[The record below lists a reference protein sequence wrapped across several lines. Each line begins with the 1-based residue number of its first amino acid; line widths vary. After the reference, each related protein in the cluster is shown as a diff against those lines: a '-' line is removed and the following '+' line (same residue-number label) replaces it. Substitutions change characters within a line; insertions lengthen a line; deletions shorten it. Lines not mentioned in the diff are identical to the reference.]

1 MYIVRSGAAD
11 KFDSLVSELGQN
23 PIEIMKQAGLSAAQF
38 RDPDTYIANSR
49 LAELLEIAAMRCLEP
64 MFGTLLAQRQGASA
78 LGDLSML
85 VARAETVRE
94 ALVRADDYLYLQSSG
109 VKFSMTPQGEW
120 MRLSLRI
127 NTYSEQITTQLMQMS
142 VMQMTKFVATLLN
155 IDVNSFTLHLTQLGN
170 LENRSKSSAR
180 LPKIRFGE
188 KFNGIILKASLLD
201 ARNHQDEE
209 ALDKHFQEHLKYLQ
223 NRYPNNLSDQARD
236 MIMRLLPTGEFG
248 VEQVARALDMH
259 PRILQI
265 KLKEHGESYSK
276 LLRQVR
282 KSLAE
287 RRLTETAQSITD
299 IALQLGYAEIA
310 VFSRHF
316 RKWTGQSPSQW
327 RKHQH
332 AKVTLAPDPVHPNTL
347 IVTGE

>member
-11 KFDSLVSELGQN
+11 KFDSLVSELEQN

-49 LAELLEIAAMRCLEP
+49 LAELLEIAAIRCEEP
-64 MFGTLLAQRQGASA
+64 MFGVLLAQRQGASA

-85 VARAETVRE
+85 VARTETVRE
-94 ALVRADDYLYLQSSG
+94 ALMRADDYLYLQSSG
-109 VKFSMTPQGEW
+109 VKFSMTPQDEW

-127 NTYSEQITTQLMQMS
+127 NTYSEQVTKQLMQMS
-142 VMQMTKFVATLLN
+142 VMQMARFVANLLN
-155 IDVNSFTLHLTQLGN
+155 IDVNSLTLYLTQSGS
-170 LENRSKSSAR
+170 LENLSKKNTR
-180 LPKIRFGE
+180 LPKVRFGE
-188 KFNGIILKASLLD
+188 KFNGIMLKTSLLD
-201 ARNHQDEE
+201 TRNHQDEE
-209 ALDKHFQEHLKYLQ
+209 ALDRHFQQHLKYLQ

-236 MIMRLLPTGEFG
+236 MIVRLLPTGEFG

-259 PRILQI
+259 PRILQM
-265 KLKEHGESYSK
+265 KLKEHEESYSK

-282 KSLAE
+282 QSIAE
-287 RRLTETAQSITD
+287 RRLSDTEQSVTD

-327 RKHQH
+327 RKNQLT
-332 AKVTLAPDPVHPNTL
+332 K
-347 IVTGE
+347 